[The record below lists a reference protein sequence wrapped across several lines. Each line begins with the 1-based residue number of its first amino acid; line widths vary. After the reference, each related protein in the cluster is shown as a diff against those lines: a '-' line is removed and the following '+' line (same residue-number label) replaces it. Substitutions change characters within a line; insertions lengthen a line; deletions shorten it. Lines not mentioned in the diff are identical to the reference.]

1 MVRYLFHLIVFI
13 FVRLVVKNHLT
24 WFFYFVGV
32 SRRGRNEFVDDEVE
46 CSDDD
51 DDDEQDGKI
60 YILTP

>member
-1 MVRYLFHLIVFI
+1 M
-13 FVRLVVKNHLT
+13 
-24 WFFYFVGV
+24 